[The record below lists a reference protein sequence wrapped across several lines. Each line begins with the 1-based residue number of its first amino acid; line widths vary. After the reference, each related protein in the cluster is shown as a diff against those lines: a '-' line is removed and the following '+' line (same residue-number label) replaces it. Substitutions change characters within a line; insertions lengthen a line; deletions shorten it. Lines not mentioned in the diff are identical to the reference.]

1 MHQNVT
7 FANEATS
14 APQSDTSSE
23 RLSVVTCWRRRV
35 VLTYLRKND
44 TVGLSELVQ
53 HLARKRAN
61 AARRGPTAADEEL
74 SRVELFHIDIPL
86 LADLELITYDSVSE
100 TISPAS
106 VVDDLDSAFFITE
119 S

>member
-1 MHQNVT
+1 M
-7 FANEATS
+7 S
-14 APQSDTSSE
+14 
-23 RLSVVTCWRRRV
+23 RV

-86 LADLELITYDSVSE
+86 LADLELITYGFRVR
-100 TISPAS
+100 
-106 VVDDLDSAFFITE
+106 DDFAGLGSG
-119 S
+119 